1 MRVPYG
7 GMRMDEGTIRGMR
20 MDEVPYRGMRVDK
33 GWGHVDG

>member
-1 MRVPYG
+1 MRVPYE